1 FVGTIIN
8 WTLLGSLVVQVYL
21 YFVAFPEDPRFT
33 EVLVAVVFLAELPQ
47 TFADGHDSLKSL
59 VGAGW
64 GNLAALDEVNWA
76 WFSVPVL
83 GSTIASVGQMFFA
96 WRLYIIAQNLFVPGR
111 IG

>member
-1 FVGTIIN
+1 
-8 WTLLGSLVVQVYL
+8 
-21 YFVAFPEDPRFT
+21 
-33 EVLVAVVFLAELPQ
+33 VFLAELPQ

-83 GSTIASVGQMFFA
+83 GSTSALAV
-96 WRLYIIAQNLFVPGR
+96 LNLNPR
-111 IG
+111 TDRC